1 MHPRTATIASP
12 NIMELSVSTPCMEGR
27 TIAAHFQSPAVHT
40 LGILRTTSMLCCHT
54 QGGPLALLTYIH
66 WW

>member
-27 TIAAHFQSPAVHT
+27 TITAHFQPRAVHT
-40 LGILRTTSMLCCHT
+40 LGILRKTYMLRCHD
-54 QGGPLALLTYIH
+54 QGGPLAALSTYMH
-66 WW
+66 W